1 MRFRSLAAIVLLLL
15 VAAAGVVVVRELT
28 RPVPGEPIPPITI
41 DPDRGV
47 QAGEPVEDDEGSRKQ
62 RRKRDRDREGGFEPP
77 SAATPEPD
85 APRRSRHAAAPD
97 RGASRRRPAATPT
110 TTGATIEP

>member
-1 MRFRSLAAIVLLLL
+1 MRFRSLAAVVLLLL

-28 RPVPGEPIPPITI
+28 SPVPGEPIPPITI

-47 QAGEPVEDDEGSRKQ
+47 QAGESVEDEEGSRKQ

-77 SAATPEPD
+77 SAATPEPTP
-85 APRRSRHAAAPD
+85 AERPTPRRPRSRCLP
-97 RGASRRRPAATPT
+97 RRPGATPT